1 MEGDVSIQNAKLM
14 KLFSKMVGVQNVEI
28 TQDPSMMVS
37 NVELIAAMLVKQF
50 KLMELAEFNKTL
62 VHRDSLVYLVN
73 A

>member
-14 KLFSKMVGVQNVEI
+14 KLFSKTVGVQNVEI

>member
-1 MEGDVSIQNAKLM
+1 MEGDVSIQNVKLM